1 MALKMFTLLVILKLL
16 FGKLLIVD
24 TLTLPLN
31 QLNKHSMVKL
41 ISARRLPAPSHV
53 TVILSTACI
62 CKLLFLVSSLPL
74 HLLSSD
80 GSIILLRKAKK
91 YTHPRSRGS
100 MNISVKTLQL
110 ILELDLARIDES
122 RLYPDED
129 FIVQAISQQSGKSI
143 EDVHDG
149 IRDALEDY
157 QQHAMISLEH
167 LGNCSHKG
175 GIPRV
180 AVTRYCLIDWAA
192 RKDIGGIVLDP
203 SISLMNYRF
212 CGEKYRSIIA
222 WLFGDRKDFEVGLG
236 GNEAYIEI
244 VERCQPG
251 YRKIVEDMFANRD
264 GIEVMEAA

>member
-1 MALKMFTLLVILKLL
+1 MRLYHGTSSRHLESIMTSGIRPRGRRKGNWKQFPSRKDMVYLTNAYAPFFAL
-16 FGKLLIVD
+16 
-24 TLTLPLN
+24 
-31 QLNKHSMVKL
+31 QS
-41 ISARRLPAPSHV
+41 
-53 TVILSTACI
+53 
-62 CKLLFLVSSLPL
+62 CKE
-74 HLLSSD
+74 
-80 GSIILLRKAKK
+80 GEKA
-91 YTHPRSRGS
+91 
-100 MNISVKTLQL
+100 L

-129 FIVQAISQQSGKSI
+129 FIVQAISQQSGLSV

-157 QQHAMISLEH
+157 QQYAMTSLEH
-167 LGNCSHKG
+167 LGNCSHRG
-175 GIPRV
+175 DIPKV